1 MPFALRMIVREF
13 RAAWKRLAFF
23 FLCIALGV
31 TAIITLRS
39 GSQNVRAAADQ
50 NIRLLMGADLRIST
64 PRPLPPEARTAIG
77 KLLEKVPS
85 GQKDT
90 TDVVEIAT
98 MALTEDGARS
108 LGVEIKAV
116 QAKFPFYGAIRLNEL
131 PYSYAAYGERG
142 IFVQPSLL
150 EQLNVSLGSK
160 LKIGDAL
167 FTIRGTVADE
177 PGGGPGAFAQ
187 GPRVFMRVEDLE
199 KAELVRFGSRARY
212 ITLVRM
218 PDSEIP
224 AFVLNFFKSVKIPGL
239 NTQTYRSSIQQL
251 DGQIELTENF
261 FALIGLVVAS
271 LGGVGIASVARVFV
285 QQRLQSIAVLKC
297 LGASNRTAFSIY
309 VSQMLLLGGVGS
321 LFGWLAAAI
330 LIRVLAPKVQPLFPF
345 PVTFALTWSAIVQGL
360 TVGTLLSLLFSLVP
374 MLRVWSVKPAR
385 LLRGDDAATRRF
397 AWARVLVIA
406 LCCAGMLFV
415 FSWQAG
421 SVKVGGYFLA
431 GLAVTGA
438 ALYGLSWVVVK
449 AAGML
454 KATPSFAIR
463 HGVGGLRR
471 PNNQTAVV
479 VLTVGLGAFFIV
491 GVRMIQMNLENELDV
506 SSFRQAVDM
515 FIVNIQPDQAE
526 GVREILRKETGADP
540 TFIPTVSA
548 RIVGV
553 DGRRIDFNAMTDR
566 LRRSRIDREFRVTY
580 RPTLDRA
587 ESVIAGNYW
596 PAIPAAIP
604 EISLEESMR
613 KDLGVEL
620 GQTVTFD
627 IQGREIAARVTSFR
641 KVEWRKTNS
650 GFMVVFR
657 PGTLENAPQILFAP
671 IKYGGTPVQRSALQT
686 QLVKRYPNVTVIQV
700 QDVVERVRKVL
711 EGVSLAVTFLG
722 GFVFISGIGILVGAV
737 IMTKYQRMYEAA
749 ILKTL
754 GAKLPT
760 LFSMALVEYGVL
772 GLAAGTVGSL
782 AAIGLS
788 WLISTQ
794 VMKIG
799 WLPFPGFSLGAVGVT
814 ALLVVVVGVAAS
826 FDVLLKKPLG
836 VLRQEAG

>member
-1 MPFALRMIVREF
+1 MIVREF

-50 NIRLLMGADLRIST
+50 NIRMILGADVRITS
-64 PRPLPPEARTAIG
+64 PKPLPPEGRAAIA
-77 KLLEKVPS
+77 KQLEKLPEA
-85 GQKDT
+85 QKGT

-98 MALTEDGARS
+98 MALTEDGTRS

-116 QAKFPFYGAIRLNEL
+116 QSAFPFYGAVRVNEM

-142 IFVQPSLL
+142 VFVQPSLL
-150 EQLNVSLGSK
+150 EQLNIPLGGK
-160 LKIGDAL
+160 MKIGEVL
-167 FTIRGTVADE
+167 FTIRGTVAEE

-187 GPRVFMRVEDLE
+187 GPRVFMRLEDLE

-212 ITLVRM
+212 ITLV
-218 PDSEIP
+218 
-224 AFVLNFFKSVKIPGL
+224 KIPDTQIPGFFSTVPRAFKMPGL
-239 NTQTYRSSIQQL
+239 ALATYRNSLQQL
-251 DGQIELTENF
+251 EGQIELTENF
-261 FALIGLVVAS
+261 FALIGLVIAS

-330 LIRVLAPKVQPLFPF
+330 LIRLLAPKVQPLFPF
-345 PVTFALTWSAIVQGL
+345 PVTFELTGSAIVQGL
-360 TVGTLLSLLFSLVP
+360 AVGTLLSLLFSLVP
-374 MLRVWSVKPAR
+374 MLRVWSVKPGR
-385 LLRGDDAATRRF
+385 LLRGDEAATRRF

-406 LCCAGMLFV
+406 LCCTGMLLV

-421 SVKVGGYFLA
+421 SVRVGGYFLG

-438 ALYGLSWVVVK
+438 LLYGLSWAVVK
-449 AAGML
+449 MASTL
-454 KATPSFAIR
+454 KAAPSFAVR

-471 PNNQTAVV
+471 PNNQTATV

-526 GVREILRKETGADP
+526 GVREILRRETGADP

-553 DGRRIDFNAMTDR
+553 DGQRIDFNAITDR
-566 LRRSRIDREFRVTY
+566 LRRGRIDREFRVTY

-596 PAIPAAIP
+596 PATPASGP

-620 GQTVTFD
+620 GQSVTFD
-627 IQGREIAARVTSFR
+627 IQGREITARVTSFR

-671 IKYGGTPVQRSALQT
+671 VKYGGTPVQRSMLQT

-737 IMTKYQRMYEAA
+737 VMTKYQRMYEAA

-782 AAIGLS
+782 SAIGLS
-788 WLISTQ
+788 WTISTQ

-799 WLPFPGFSLGAVGVT
+799 WRAFPGFCLGAVAVT
-814 ALLVVVVGVAAS
+814 ALLVVVVGIVAS
-826 FDVLLKKPLG
+826 FDVFLKKPLG